1 MLVVSRAFSLLL
13 ITWLLVDV
21 TYLPQE
27 LLGLGHHMSQRSVLA
42 TQDYQDYLEQPLFG
56 RPNRQCS
63 ADRGIAICGKVVLE
77 MWSLGGGSVRVERPR
92 TFAAERSGVR
102 LFSQIKG

>member
-1 MLVVSRAFSLLL
+1 MSREEAVLVVSRAFSLLL

-42 TQDYQDYLEQPLFG
+42 TQDYQDYWSNYYLVGLIV
-56 RPNRQCS
+56 N
-63 ADRGIAICGKVVLE
+63 VVRIVAL
-77 MWSLGGGSVRVERPR
+77 L
-92 TFAAERSGVR
+92 FAAR
-102 LFSQIKG
+102 LFWKRGPSVEAVFVLKDREPSLPSDPE